1 MTWEVTGVWWTS
13 GPRSSRPGSC
23 VQFRGST
30 ALTHTSTSCVSC
42 VFFYVRAKRKSW
54 THRLT
59 AHPRP
64 FFFLLCVSIAED
76 VFLMSSKD
84 PKNPV
89 IYAVFTTSRYT
100 GLFTVTSKKKK
111 NLSNSLT
118 DAGGI
123 TFVLLLCCCLEIR
136 RRWYIFSERLS
147 CASYFLRIWKTHA
160 SYFLSRIL
168 PIHILYSPLSVIS

>member
-1 MTWEVTGVWWTS
+1 MCAQREK
-13 GPRSSRPGSC
+13 
-23 VQFRGST
+23 
-30 ALTHTSTSCVSC
+30 AELTDSQ
-42 VFFYVRAKRKSW
+42 
-54 THRLT
+54 LT
-59 AHPRP
+59 LAH

-136 RRWYIFSERLS
+136 RR
-147 CASYFLRIWKTHA
+147 
-160 SYFLSRIL
+160 
-168 PIHILYSPLSVIS
+168 